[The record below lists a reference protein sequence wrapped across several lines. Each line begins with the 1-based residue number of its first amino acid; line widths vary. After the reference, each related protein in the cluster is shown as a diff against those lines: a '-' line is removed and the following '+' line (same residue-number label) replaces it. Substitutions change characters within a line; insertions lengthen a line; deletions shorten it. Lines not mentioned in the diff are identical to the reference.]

1 MQTAANSEQKQLL
14 DEFNWTFGISVN
26 IQTFVTSKQTKVF
39 LRFEMIFKL
48 YKILAKKAALSF

>member
-39 LRFEMIFKL
+39 LRFKMIFKL
-48 YKILAKKAALSF
+48 YKILVKKAALSF